1 MPREVQLRLVAN
13 FREALGEDSAVA
25 SFSIGP
31 TGEAM
36 VLAVANAD
44 AREPFVEETRA
55 DRTYDGTVLIHSGG
69 WIERIDL
76 RGLDTTFPILQPLP
90 DNELLVVGTR
100 CERRPD
106 GTYDRN
112 GRVFGADGSLKREFL
127 LGDGIADVQTTKE
140 GRIWVSYFD
149 EGVFGN
155 YGWGEP
161 GGPEPIGAAG
171 LLRFDSNGNREWE
184 YKPPRSFEHI
194 ADCYALNVAH
204 DATWAYY
211 YTHFP
216 LVRVASDNSIEAWR
230 TPVDG
235 ASAFALDRSKII
247 FYGGYADER
256 DRCLLAEFSV
266 SRGIRNIAPIRLAL
280 PGDVQLK
287 SDRIIGRRSTLH
299 ALADNVW
306 YQIDVREL

>member
-13 FREALGEDSAVA
+13 LSEALGEDRAVA

-31 TGEAM
+31 TGEAII
-36 VLAVANAD
+36 LAVANAD
-44 AREPFVEETRA
+44 ARAPFVEETRT
-55 DRTYDGTVLIHSGG
+55 DYTYHGTVLIHNGG
-69 WIERIDL
+69 QIERIDL
-76 RGLDTTFPILQPLP
+76 HDLDTTFPILQPLP
-90 DNELLVVGTR
+90 DHELLLVGTR
-100 CERRPD
+100 CQRRPD

-112 GRVFGADGSLKREFL
+112 GRVYGADGSLKREFL
-127 LGDGIADVQTTKE
+127 LGDGIADVQTTRD

-149 EGVFGN
+149 EGIFGN

-171 LLRFDSNGNREWE
+171 LLRFDSYGNREWE
-184 YKPPRSFEHI
+184 YRPPRSFDYI
-194 ADCYALNVAH
+194 ADCYALNVTD

-211 YTHFP
+211 YTDFP
-216 LVRVASDNSIEAWR
+216 LVRVASDSSIEAWR

-235 ASAFALDRSKII
+235 ANAFAVGGSKII

-266 SRGIRNIAPIRLAL
+266 PRGIRNIAPVRLAL
-280 PGDVQLK
+280 PGDLQLK
-287 SDRIIGRRSTLH
+287 NDRIIGRRSTLH